1 MAKFPEFRTGKP
13 ERPSVIH
20 SSGRLF
26 YTVCLALLLFLMG
39 HPRLSAQ
46 SSAPEKKWYF
56 LTDVYLMFPYLD
68 GETGIGESL
77 ILPVD
82 ASPGDIFSKLKM
94 GAMLYLE
101 ANTDKW
107 AITSD
112 LVYMNLKQEVTP
124 GTIVNSGNVTA
135 KQLIWEAAGLY
146 HITPFLEAGVG
157 GRLNYLE
164 TGIDVRRNVI
174 PSGTEEVTGQES
186 KTWYD
191 PVVIAR
197 LTADIHDKWLFQF
210 RGDIGGFG
218 IGSDLTWQLHA
229 TAGYRF
235 TKLFQMSLGYRILST
250 DYRTG
255 EEPKEFLFDVYEFGP
270 EIRFG
275 FNF

>member
-1 MAKFPEFRTGKP
+1 MNHLSGKLC
-13 ERPSVIH
+13 SFL
-20 SSGRLF
+20 SWS
-26 YTVCLALLLFLMG
+26 LLLFFTGYNSLA
-39 HPRLSAQ
+39 AQ
-46 SSAPEKKWYF
+46 SQASDKKWDF
-56 LTDVYLMFPYLD
+56 LADLYLMFPYMG
-68 GETGIGESL
+68 GETGVGESL
-77 ILPVD
+77 ILPVE
-82 ASPGDIFSKLKM
+82 ANPGDIFSKLKM

-112 LVYMNLKQEVTP
+112 LVYMKLNQEVTP
-124 GTIVNSGNVTA
+124 GIIVISGDVTA

-146 HITPFLEAGVG
+146 RITSFLEAGVG

-164 TGIDVRRNVI
+164 MGIDVRRNGI
-174 PSGTEEVTGQES
+174 DLGTEEVTGEKS

-197 LTADIHDKWLFQF
+197 LTTDINDKWLFQF

-235 TKLFQMSLGYRILST
+235 TKLFQISLGYRILST
-250 DYRTG
+250 DYRSG
-255 EEPKEFLFDVYEFGP
+255 EEPKEFLFNVNEFGP